1 MIRINLL
8 PHREE
13 KRRARQ
19 RRFLSFL
26 VFALVGAIGVTIL
39 GFTVLS
45 AKIDTQQSRNDFLV
59 AETAKLDREIAEI
72 EKLKSE
78 KQALLDRKK
87 VVERLQSNRTE
98 AVHVLDQLV
107 RQTPEGIYLKDFK
120 QADDQITL
128 IGYAQSNARVST
140 FMRNINDSQTFE
152 QPLLVEVK
160 AANIGNLRLA
170 EFNLRTRITRA
181 ADVVASAVASAGSKR
196 GGVK

>member
-13 KRRARQ
+13 KRQARQ
-19 RRFLSFL
+19 RRFLSLLAFS
-26 VFALVGAIGVTIL
+26 FIAAVGVIVVGYTI
-39 GFTVLS
+39 LS
-45 AKIDTQQSRNDFLV
+45 AKIDIQNSRNEFLT
-59 AETAKLDREIAEI
+59 AENTKLDREIAEI

-98 AVHVLDQLV
+98 SVHVLDQLV
-107 RQTPEGIYLKDFK
+107 RQTPEGVYLKDFR

-128 IGYAQSNARVST
+128 TGYAQSNARVST
-140 FMRNINDSQTFE
+140 FMRNLNDSDTFE

-160 AANIGNLRLA
+160 ATNVGNLRLS
-170 EFNLRTRITRA
+170 EFNLRTRVTRA
-181 ADVVASAVASAGSKR
+181 GEVDDSAVVSRR
-196 GGVK
+196 GAAK

>member
-181 ADVVASAVASAGSKR
+181 ADTVASAVTSAGSKR

>member
-19 RRFLSFL
+19 RRFLSL
-26 VFALVGAIGVTIL
+26 LAFAFIGAVGVIVV
-39 GFTVLS
+39 GFTLLS
-45 AKIDTQQSRNDFLV
+45 ARIDTQNSRNEFLA
-59 AETAKLDREIAEI
+59 AENAKLDRQIAEI

-87 VVERLQSNRTE
+87 IVERLQSNRTE

-107 RQTPEGIYLKDFK
+107 RQTPEGVYLKDFK
-120 QADDQITL
+120 QSGDQITL
-128 IGYAQSNARVST
+128 LGYAQSNARVST
-140 FMRNINDSQTFE
+140 YMRNINDAHIFE

-160 AANIGNLRLA
+160 AASVGNLRLS

-181 ADVVASAVASAGSKR
+181 AEASSVVATASKPR
-196 GGVK
+196 VTK

>member
-13 KRRARQ
+13 KRQARQ
-19 RRFLSFL
+19 RRFLSLLAFS
-26 VFALVGAIGVTIL
+26 FIAAVGVIVVGYTI
-39 GFTVLS
+39 LS
-45 AKIDTQQSRNDFLV
+45 AKIDIQNSRNEFLV
-59 AETAKLDREIAEI
+59 AENAKLDREIAEI

-98 AVHVLDQLV
+98 SVHVFDQLV
-107 RQTPEGIYLKDFK
+107 RQTPEGVYLKDVR

-140 FMRNINDSQTFE
+140 FMRNLNDSDTFE
-152 QPLLVEVK
+152 QPLLIEVK
-160 AANIGNLRLA
+160 AANVGNLRLS
-170 EFNLRTRITRA
+170 EFNLRTRVTRA
-181 ADVVASAVASAGSKR
+181 GEIDDSGAVSQR
-196 GGVK
+196 GAAK

>member
-13 KRRARQ
+13 KRRAKQ
-19 RRFLSFL
+19 RRFLSLL
-26 VFALVGAIGVTIL
+26 VFAFVGAIGVLIL
-39 GFTVLS
+39 GFTVLA
-45 AKIDTQQSRNDFLV
+45 AKIDTQRSRNDFLA
-59 AETAKLDREIAEI
+59 AENAKLDREIAEI
-72 EKLKSE
+72 EKLKTE

-98 AVHVLDQLV
+98 AVRVVDQLV

-128 IGYAQSNARVST
+128 VGYAQSNARVST
-140 FMRNINDSQTFE
+140 YMRNLNDSPVFE

-160 AANIGNLRLA
+160 AANVGNLRLS
-170 EFNLRTRITRA
+170 EFNLRTRVTRTTDA
-181 ADVVASAVASAGSKR
+181 AASASMPAGAKR
-196 GGVK
+196 GEAK